1 MNPKRYS
8 GPLDSNFTAKT
19 TRLRGVAGALVMG
32 GALLWAGCAGP
43 SGAGASNPTAGAQSA
58 LGHGEARDSDSES
71 RANAGATLPTFL
83 PEATSAR
90 VSAMTWGRGGHL
102 RLGFADGQWVD
113 LDAKTREA
121 TLHRAS
127 EELGPLVALSP
138 SAEFAFIASTPPTV
152 IRLRDNQ
159 VLFRLSKVKDLK
171 VGGFFTSGAGFY
183 AAEKSGALHVWK
195 KSEKKLDKASTRDLK
210 RVAMRQTADFSVG
223 LPPASGQVVVTPDD
237 SLVMGVT
244 DGDIL
249 RWNLATPDQVDGVGR
264 LPGAGKSLG
273 LSQSYLVATTRD
285 GQLRVIERARP
296 VQLPW
301 SKESRG
307 EFVAASPKLAESF
320 AVLEKS
326 DGQWVVAMRDFKSG
340 DYRWT
345 TRLDSAKICGF
356 EFSAD
361 ARQLA
366 ICADSGILVL
376 DTSTGALV
384 NAFRRNGESLEWQRD

>member
-1 MNPKRYS
+1 M
-8 GPLDSNFTAKT
+8 
-19 TRLRGVAGALVMG
+19 MG
-32 GALLWAGCAGP
+32 GALLWVGCAGP
-43 SGAGASNPTAGAQSA
+43 SGGGASDPTEGAQSA
-58 LGHGEARDSDSES
+58 LGHGEAGDSGAES
-71 RANAGATLPTFL
+71 RANAGATLPGFL
-83 PEATSAR
+83 PEATSAK
-90 VSAMTWGRGGHL
+90 VSAMSWGQRGQL
-102 RLGFADGQWVD
+102 RLGFEDGQWVD
-113 LDAKTREA
+113 LDAKTRAA

-127 EELGPLVALSP
+127 DEAGPLVALSP
-138 SAEFAFIASTPPTV
+138 SAELAFIASTPPTV

-171 VGGFFTSGAGFY
+171 VGGFFPSGAGFY

-237 SLVMGVT
+237 SLVMGAA

-249 RWNLATPDQVDGVGR
+249 RWKLATPDQVDGAGR

-285 GQLRVIERARP
+285 GDLRVIDRARP
-296 VQLPW
+296 VHLPW
-301 SKESRG
+301 SKKARG

-326 DGQWVVAMRDFKSG
+326 GGQWVVGLRDFESG
-340 DYRWT
+340 EYRWR

-356 EFSAD
+356 ELSAD

-366 ICADSGILVL
+366 ICADSGILLL

-384 NAFRRNGESLEWQRD
+384 NAFRRNGESLEWQKD